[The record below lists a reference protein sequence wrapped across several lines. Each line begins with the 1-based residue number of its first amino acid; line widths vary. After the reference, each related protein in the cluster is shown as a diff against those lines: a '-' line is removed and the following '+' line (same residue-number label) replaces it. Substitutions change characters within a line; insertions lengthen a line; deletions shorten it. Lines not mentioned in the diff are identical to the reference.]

1 MSFHLISIDTLMQLD
16 IPTLTYALDLF
27 QKELDGTIAYMH
39 ENLEA
44 RTDQKVQD
52 DLRHLLTLRKVFQGR
67 VEELKAEQ
75 AKAEVKREE
84 LAKEGVALVAAL
96 A

>member
-1 MSFHLISIDTLMQLD
+1 MSFHLITIDTLMQLD

-44 RTDQKVQD
+44 RTDPKVSA
-52 DLRHLLTLRKVFQGR
+52 DLLHLLTLRKVFQLR
-67 VEELKAEQ
+67 VEELRAEAQ
-75 AKAEVKREE
+75 AAPAGAFP
-84 LAKEGVALVAAL
+84 LATAA
-96 A
+96 

>member
-1 MSFHLISIDTLMQLD
+1 MSFHLITIDTLMQLD

-44 RTDQKVQD
+44 RTDPKVSA
-52 DLRHLLTLRKVFQGR
+52 DLLHLLTLRKVFQLR
-67 VEELKAEQ
+67 VEELRAEAQ
-75 AKAEVKREE
+75 AAPAETFP
-84 LAKEGVALVAAL
+84 LATAA
-96 A
+96 

>member
-27 QKELDGTIAYMH
+27 QKELDGTIAFLH

-44 RTDQKVQD
+44 RIDQKLLD
-52 DLRHLLTLRKVFQGR
+52 DLQHLLTLRKVFRLR
-67 VEELKAEQ
+67 VEELKAE
-75 AKAEVKREE
+75 AASMVTPV
-84 LAKEGVALVAAL
+84 LAAA
-96 A
+96 